1 MRITK
6 SRLREIIKEEIA
18 INIAAEQEKVRGAQ
32 DAAGL
37 ELSFEDWANEIVK
50 LSGIE
55 SFNDLRQDINY
66 YDAWLAGTPPES
78 MVGVI

>member
-32 DAAGL
+32 DAAEL
-37 ELSFEDWANEIVK
+37 DLSFEQWTDEIIQ
-50 LSGIE
+50 LAGME
-55 SFNDLRQDINY
+55 SVDDLRQDINY